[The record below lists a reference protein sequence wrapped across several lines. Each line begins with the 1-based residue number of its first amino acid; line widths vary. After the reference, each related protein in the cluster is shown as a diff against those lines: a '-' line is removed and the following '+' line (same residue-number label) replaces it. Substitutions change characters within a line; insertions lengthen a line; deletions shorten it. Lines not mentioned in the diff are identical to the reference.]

1 VKRRFF
7 AISRKVFAS
16 SRLLK
21 LFIIVCFDICSAEFS
36 LWMALSILSGEMHW
50 PVVQEW
56 IAYLLASALVLP
68 VFLFFGIY
76 KSVQRFNG
84 FDSFVT
90 ILKSVAL
97 YGILLCFL
105 FFFLNIPILP
115 FSAAI
120 LQPIL
125 FLLMIGGSR
134 ALPRL
139 LSRSIEI
146 HHQKSC
152 DTADNILV
160 YGAGAAGVEIVRA
173 ISRSNKYVVAGFIDD
188 NEELQ
193 GRTIYGKTVFSSREV
208 EELIGNGEIKTILLA
223 IPSASRTRRNQIVEQ
238 YRKYQVQIKMLP
250 VVEELVAGKV
260 NIFDIKAVDIEDL
273 LGRDPVPI
281 DYSLI
286 DQVIASQVVMVTGA
300 GGSIGSELCRQ
311 LLQAK
316 PSMLLLLDNTELNLY
331 TIHRDL
337 TNRQSRLSSA
347 TRIVPLLC
355 DVTNRDR
362 ISEILRTFRPQVIY
376 HAAAYKHVPMVEY
389 NPAEGIRNN
398 VFGTRS
404 IAEVA
409 RQQGVG
415 SVVLVS
421 TDKAVRPTNI
431 MGASKRLCEMILQ
444 ALAAEPG
451 HTTCFSMVRFGNVL
465 GSSGSVVPL
474 FRNQIKSGGPLTIT
488 HKEITRY
495 FMTIPEA
502 AQLVIQ
508 AGAMATSGDL
518 FLLEMGEPVKI
529 VDLAHKMIE
538 LSGLTLR
545 TSENPD
551 GDIEISYTGL
561 RPGEKLYEELLIGN
575 HSAPSTN
582 PRIFKTREHFVPW
595 STLEAELDQLAAAIN
610 SNDARNIKSLL
621 QQLIAEYQPAIA
633 TTEDLL
639 AMEKQNGYKSAISSK
654 FQQV

>member
-1 VKRRFF
+1 
-7 AISRKVFAS
+7 
-16 SRLLK
+16 
-21 LFIIVCFDICSAEFS
+21 
-36 LWMALSILSGEMHW
+36 MLSGELQR
-50 PVVQEW
+50 PLVLELIV
-56 IAYLLASALVLP
+56 YLLAPVVMLP

-76 KSVQRFNG
+76 NSIQRFNS

-90 ILKSVAL
+90 IVKGVVCYS
-97 YGILLCFL
+97 IIFSSL
-105 FFFLNIPILP
+105 FFFLDVPTIP

-125 FLLMIGGSR
+125 LLLFVGGAR

-139 LSRSIEI
+139 LSSSIEVL
-146 HHQKSC
+146 HQQSC
-152 DTADNILV
+152 DTSDNILV
-160 YGAGAAGVEIVRA
+160 YGAGTAGVEIVRA
-173 ISRSNKYVVAGFIDD
+173 IGRSNKYAVAGFIDD

-193 GRTIYGKTVFSSREV
+193 RRTINGKTVFSPLAAES
-208 EELIGNGEIKTILLA
+208 LLGKGEIKTILLA
-223 IPSASRTRRNQIVEQ
+223 MPSASRSRRNEIVER
-238 YRKYQVQIKMLP
+238 YRKYPVQIKMLP
-250 VVEELVAGKV
+250 VVDELVEGRV
-260 NIFDIKAVDIEDL
+260 NLFDIKPVEIEDL

-281 DYSLI
+281 DYALI
-286 DQVIASQVVMVTGA
+286 DQVIAGQIVMVTGA

-311 LLQAK
+311 LLKAR
-316 PSMLLLLDNTELNLY
+316 PSTLLLLDNTELNLY
-331 TIHRDL
+331 SIHHDL
-337 TNRQSRLSSA
+337 THRQSRISSL
-347 TRIVPLLC
+347 TKIVPLLC
-355 DVTNRDR
+355 DVTNRER
-362 ISEILRTFRPQVIY
+362 ISEIIRTFRPQVIY
-376 HAAAYKHVPMVEY
+376 HAAAYKHVPMVEH

-404 IAEVA
+404 LVEAA
-409 RQQGVG
+409 LRYGTG

-474 FRNQIKSGGPLTIT
+474 FRDQIKSGGPLTIT
-488 HKEITRY
+488 HKDITRY

-508 AGAMATSGDL
+508 AGAMASSGDL

-529 VDLAHKMIE
+529 VDLAYKMIE

-545 TSENPD
+545 TSEKPD

-561 RPGEKLYEELLIGN
+561 RPGEKLYEELLIGS
-575 HSAPSTN
+575 HSTPSAN
-582 PRIFKTREHFVPW
+582 PRIFKTREHFIPW
-595 STLEAELDQLAAAIN
+595 SVLDEELEHFAAAIN

-621 QQLIAEYQPAIA
+621 KHLIPEYEPTIA

-639 AMEKQNGYKSAISSK
+639 AMEERNGYKTATA
-654 FQQV
+654 